1 MDNVDKLERQ
11 LREDGV
17 VVLDNVYTEAQF
29 ADILSQYKILY
40 NQFLHDLPN
49 LEWSV
54 NKFVRTNTPTYKL
67 DKRLYDNV
75 PMASWGDDGSAIHLG
90 QGRYDFSS
98 RAKFEQGALGSVWF
112 RYPACVRALVER
124 VLGGDWKDFV
134 GALPSHAQSATGGW
148 HRDIYSLF
156 ENEEL
161 DIGLP
166 PFYLTMLIPLVELTP
181 ENGATEFILGSHRQT
196 IGQAVKQRER
206 YLAAAKPRSII
217 LFDGKIIHRGGPNST
232 NEDRPVLYQTFT
244 KRWYYDI
251 GADEP
256 NTAERADLAAQAR
269 TDSKP

>member
-1 MDNVDKLERQ
+1 MDGIDEFVRQ

-17 VVLDNVYTEAQF
+17 VVLEDVYTETQF
-29 ADILSQYKILY
+29 AEIVSQYQDLY
-40 NQFLHDLPN
+40 REFQNALPK
-49 LEWSV
+49 LEWMV
-54 NKFVRTNTPTYKL
+54 NKFHRTDTPTYKL
-67 DKRLYDNV
+67 DKRLYDKV
-75 PMASWGDDGSAIHLG
+75 PMASWGEDGSAIHLG

-98 RAKFEQGALGSVWF
+98 KARFGQGALGSVWF
-112 RYPACVRALVER
+112 RYPGPVRQLVER

-156 ENEEL
+156 ESEEI

-181 ENGATEFILGSHRQT
+181 ENGATEFIRGSHRQT
-196 IGQAVKQRER
+196 IGQAVAAQDHGRF
-206 YLAAAKPRSII
+206 LAAARPRSIVI
-217 LFDGKIIHRGGPNST
+217 FDGRVIHRGGPNST

-251 GADEP
+251 GVDEP
-256 NTAERADLAAQAR
+256 NTAERADLELLR
-269 TDSKP
+269 KT